1 MGIWDIYENRVCAQG
16 KTKREAALFRTS
28 RRLREKLPNSLSYH
42 NVIIDNEER
51 CVVIDDSDNLN
62 EKIMLSLPG
71 EDFTCGGLVEWADN
85 HWLITEKDANTELRA
100 RVKLLQCNFLLKWI
114 DANHILH
121 EQWCVIEDGTKYLTG
136 EYEDRDFFVTR
147 GDSRIAMTI
156 ARNND
161 TVNFARNCRFLID
174 DPESSEMNAY
184 LLTKPLKVGKTYNG
198 HGVYSFVL
206 QEVVSTDND
215 NFELGIAN
223 YYLHFP
229 KDETLETD
237 NVDGKN
243 DGSESDT
250 GKKVWL

>member
-1 MGIWDIYENRVCAQG
+1 M
-16 KTKREAALFRTS
+16 
-28 RRLREKLPNSLSYH
+28 
-42 NVIIDNEER
+42 
-51 CVVIDDSDNLN
+51 
-62 EKIMLSLPG
+62 
-71 EDFTCGGLVEWADN
+71 CGSLVEWADN
-85 HWLITEKDANTELRA
+85 HWLITEKDANNELRT

-114 DANHILH
+114 DEDHIIH

-136 EYEDRDFFVTR
+136 EYEDKDFFVTR

-156 ARNND
+156 ALNSD
-161 TVNFARNCRFLID
+161 TVKFSRNCRFLID
-174 DPESSEMNAY
+174 DPESLKMNAY

-229 KDETLETD
+229 KKE
-237 NVDGKN
+237 N
-243 DGSESDT
+243 SDT
-250 GKKVWL
+250 GNKDDKDNNTSSGTGKKGWL

>member
-1 MGIWDIYENRVCAQG
+1 MGIWDTYESRVCAQG

-28 RRLREKLPNSLSYH
+28 RRLREKLPDSLSYH
-42 NVIIDNEER
+42 NVIVDNEER
-51 CVVIDDSDNLN
+51 CAVIDDSDNLN

-71 EDFTCGGLVEWADN
+71 EDFTCGSLVEWADN

-114 DANHILH
+114 DASHVLH

-161 TVNFARNCRFLID
+161 TVNFARNYRFLID

-215 NFELGIAN
+215 NFELGIAD

-229 KDETLETD
+229 KDKTLETGND
-237 NVDGKN
+237 NGKN

>member
-1 MGIWDIYENRVCAQG
+1 M
-16 KTKREAALFRTS
+16 
-28 RRLREKLPNSLSYH
+28 
-42 NVIIDNEER
+42 
-51 CVVIDDSDNLN
+51 
-62 EKIMLSLPG
+62 
-71 EDFTCGGLVEWADN
+71 
-85 HWLITEKDANTELRA
+85 
-100 RVKLLQCNFLLKWI
+100 
-114 DANHILH
+114 
-121 EQWCVIEDGTKYLTG
+121 
-136 EYEDRDFFVTR
+136 
-147 GDSRIAMTI
+147 
-156 ARNND
+156 
-161 TVNFARNCRFLID
+161 NFARNCRFLID

-229 KDETLETD
+229 KDKTLETD